1 MPCKGSIK
9 MIEELKEWLSF
20 IVGKKLKSVYGLI
33 YFFAVGDTNHPQEL
47 QVVFEAAMIKKISCS
62 SDGATMLIQDSPMI
76 ESELGEYGKQLIRDI
91 SDMPPFERVIGE
103 ELHGVDIITSG
114 VEQGVVGL
122 RFKFS
127 NSKKIDILTL
137 GDEIS
142 FYEMTPL
149 KIIEEE
155 GLSFLSIYE

>member
-1 MPCKGSIK
+1 
-9 MIEELKEWLSF
+9 
-20 IVGKKLKSVYGLI
+20 
-33 YFFAVGDTNHPQEL
+33 
-47 QVVFEAAMIKKISCS
+47 
-62 SDGATMLIQDSPMI
+62 MI

-103 ELHGVDIITSG
+103 ELHGLDIISSG
-114 VEQGVVGL
+114 VEQSVVGL

-142 FYEMTPL
+142 FYEITPL